1 MNLVRIK
8 EYRTEIYTGNTI
20 DTINM
25 YTFILRLAIRMY
37 TIELGK
43 TSKTEIFFY
52 LFLYIRALRG
62 LAAQGIRECHCTSLE
77 PFEGAV
83 AGTQS
88 GTLFLQCSVS
98 CTF

>member
-8 EYRTEIYTGNTI
+8 GYRTEIYTGNTI

-43 TSKTEIFFY
+43 TSKTEIFFSF
-52 LFLYIRALRG
+52 LFLYIRELGG

-83 AGTQS
+83 QGAVAGTQS
-88 GTLFLQCSVS
+88 GTLFL
-98 CTF
+98 

>member
-43 TSKTEIFFY
+43 TSKTEIFFSF
-52 LFLYIRALRG
+52 LFLYIRALGG
-62 LAAQGIRECHCTSLE
+62 LAAQEIKDYHCTFFE
-77 PFEGAV
+77 PFRGAII
-83 AGTQS
+83 GYE
-88 GTLFLQCSVS
+88 
-98 CTF
+98 

>member
-1 MNLVRIK
+1 
-8 EYRTEIYTGNTI
+8 
-20 DTINM
+20 
-25 YTFILRLAIRMY
+25 MY

-52 LFLYIRALRG
+52 LFLYIKELGG

-83 AGTQS
+83 
-88 GTLFLQCSVS
+88 
-98 CTF
+98 

>member
-1 MNLVRIK
+1 MNLVIIG
-8 EYRTEIYTGNTI
+8 EYCIEIYTRDTI
-20 DTINM
+20 DTIIM
-25 YTFILRLAIRMY
+25 YAFILMLAIRMY

-52 LFLYIRALRG
+52 LYIYIRTLGG

-83 AGTQS
+83 
-88 GTLFLQCSVS
+88 
-98 CTF
+98 

>member
-1 MNLVRIK
+1 MNLVIIG
-8 EYRTEIYTGNTI
+8 EYCIEIYTR
-20 DTINM
+20 DTM
-25 YTFILRLAIRMY
+25 YTFIHRLAIRMY

-83 AGTQS
+83 
-88 GTLFLQCSVS
+88 
-98 CTF
+98 

>member
-8 EYRTEIYTGNTI
+8 EYCIEIYTRDTI

-25 YTFILRLAIRMY
+25 YTFILRLTIRMY

-52 LFLYIRALRG
+52 LFLYIRALGG

-83 AGTQS
+83 
-88 GTLFLQCSVS
+88 
-98 CTF
+98 

>member
-1 MNLVRIK
+1 
-8 EYRTEIYTGNTI
+8 
-20 DTINM
+20 M

-52 LFLYIRALRG
+52 LFLYIRKLGG
-62 LAAQGIRECHCTSLE
+62 LAAQGIRDCHCTSLK

-83 AGTQS
+83 
-88 GTLFLQCSVS
+88 
-98 CTF
+98 

>member
-25 YTFILRLAIRMY
+25 YTFILMLAIRMY

-43 TSKTEIFFY
+43 TSKTEIFLY
-52 LFLYIRALRG
+52 LFLLYFLFCHNSFYLYINQVIPWLY
-62 LAAQGIRECHCTSLE
+62 C
-77 PFEGAV
+77 F
-83 AGTQS
+83 
-88 GTLFLQCSVS
+88 
-98 CTF
+98 

>member
-8 EYRTEIYTGNTI
+8 ECRTEIYTGNTI

-43 TSKTEIFFY
+43 TSKTELFFSF
-52 LFLYIRALRG
+52 LFLYIRELGG
-62 LAAQGIRECHCTSLE
+62 LAA
-77 PFEGAV
+77 
-83 AGTQS
+83 
-88 GTLFLQCSVS
+88 
-98 CTF
+98 

>member
-8 EYRTEIYTGNTI
+8 EYRTEIYTGDTI

-25 YTFILRLAIRMY
+25 YTFILMLAIRMY

-52 LFLYIRALRG
+52 LFLYIRSLGG

-83 AGTQS
+83 
-88 GTLFLQCSVS
+88 
-98 CTF
+98 

>member
-1 MNLVRIK
+1 
-8 EYRTEIYTGNTI
+8 
-20 DTINM
+20 M

-43 TSKTEIFFY
+43 TSKTELFFSF
-52 LFLYIRALRG
+52 LFLYIRELGG

-83 AGTQS
+83 QGAVAGTQS
-88 GTLFLQCSVS
+88 GTLFL
-98 CTF
+98 

>member
-1 MNLVRIK
+1 MNLVRIG
-8 EYRTEIYTGNTI
+8 EYCIEIYTRDTI
-20 DTINM
+20 DTIIM

-52 LFLYIRALRG
+52 LFLYIRELGG
-62 LAAQGIRECHCTSLE
+62 LAAQGIRECHRTSLE

-83 AGTQS
+83 
-88 GTLFLQCSVS
+88 
-98 CTF
+98 

>member
-52 LFLYIRALRG
+52 LFLYIRELGG

-83 AGTQS
+83 QGAVAGTQS
-88 GTLFLQCSVS
+88 GTLFL
-98 CTF
+98 